1 MCTARASERGCSC
14 ENRNILG
21 THRATGGILPLL
33 LILSVETLCYPH
45 SPILFCASAK
55 TIGTMHFALCQSH
68 SLFLTLF
75 CMSPFLIINYAVLE
89 LNFVQTMCLYFYFLL
104 HQMYDLF
111 AIKIFIPTSDQ
122 TSLFPRFRLCPLS
135 PLGWK
140 SWISLQYS
148 INLTSFGNTRNLR
161 IPLSLMHKRYLNG
174 DLNLC

>member
-33 LILSVETLCYPH
+33 LTLSVETLCYPH

-104 HQMYDLF
+104 QQMYGR
-111 AIKIFIPTSDQ
+111 KCEGGKGVVCRKCGTNWYQCCENVGKGSVG
-122 TSLFPRFRLCPLS
+122 S
-135 PLGWK
+135 PLMNPFTGFIVHFFLCFLKK
-140 SWISLQYS
+140 S
-148 INLTSFGNTRNLR
+148 FPAVG
-161 IPLSLMHKRYLNG
+161 
-174 DLNLC
+174 